1 MSIDESVQEQ
11 LRETFAPLNTVAAAK
26 AFPAPSTLSTSL
38 EKLIPKDGATRRN
51 VDQKVASYF
60 STAAVDMWLR
70 GVHSFLISA
79 SLTDAS
85 PIWASVTGYYSSHYT
100 VRGLAHLLGHF
111 QLFKRKRL
119 IELKW
124 EKPRYVC
131 VFKSKDAGDAEHKLY
146 WRILKNST
154 LFQSDG
160 VFVEN
165 RPDDEESDVRHR
177 NHANYA
183 DHLAPYPTFKVLDEQ
198 TLKDRIEY
206 ISKIVF
212 DAPPLP
218 RFSKFPDVEYVQ
230 LIAYHRIIKF
240 RKLLDEALGGK
251 NRFWNVYRSP
261 SFAVGFMDFQLT
273 EGDGALKDAI

>member
-1 MSIDESVQEQ
+1 MSIDESIQEQ
-11 LRETFAPLNTVAAAK
+11 LQATFAPLNTISAAR
-26 AFPAPSTLSTSL
+26 AFPAPATLSKSL
-38 EKLIPKDGATRRN
+38 EKLIPKDGTARKN
-51 VDQKVASYF
+51 VDQSTASYF

-70 GVHSFLISA
+70 SVHSFLISA

-85 PIWASVTGYYSSHYT
+85 PLWASVTGYYSSHYA

-119 IELKW
+119 VELRW

-131 VFKSKDAGDAEHKLY
+131 IFKSKEAGDAEHKLY
-146 WRILKNST
+146 WRILKQSI
-154 LFQSDG
+154 LFRADG
-160 VFVEN
+160 IFAEN
-165 RPDDEESDVRHR
+165 KPDDEESDVRHR

-183 DHLAPYPTFKVLDEQ
+183 DHLAPYPVFKVLDERA
-198 TLKDRIEY
+198 LKDRIEY

-218 RFSKFPDVEYVQ
+218 RFSKFPDIEYVQ

-240 RKLLDEALGGK
+240 RRLLDEALVGK
-251 NRFWNVYRSP
+251 NRFWNVHRSP
-261 SFAVGFMDFQLT
+261 SFTDGYMNFQLT
-273 EGDGALKDAI
+273 GNDGIIESAI